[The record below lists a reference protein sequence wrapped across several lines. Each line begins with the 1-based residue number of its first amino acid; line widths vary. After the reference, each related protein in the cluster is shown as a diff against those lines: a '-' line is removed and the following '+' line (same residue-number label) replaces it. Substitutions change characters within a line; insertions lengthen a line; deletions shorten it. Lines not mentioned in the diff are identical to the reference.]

1 MDLFKTWL
9 VETPI
14 AHRGLHSKGVP
25 ENSLAAFAKAIEK
38 GYAIEFDVHMLAD
51 GTLVAF
57 HDESLARMTG
67 NDGYIKYLNKSD
79 LKSLTL
85 KGSKETIPT
94 LEDILKLV
102 DGKVPLL
109 IEIKNQYKV
118 GKIEQTVI
126 DALKNYKGEYAVQ
139 SFNPYSLA
147 YFKKHAPQILRG
159 QLSGSFKGEKLSFF
173 KKLVL
178 KKMKLN
184 KRVSEPH
191 FINYEASALPNKYV
205 KKYKDLPL
213 LAWVVRSKEEYL
225 KVVKFCDNI
234 VFENFDPEI

>member
-38 GYAIEFDVHMLAD
+38 GYAIAFDVHMLAD

-85 KGSKETIPT
+85 KGTKETIPT

>member
-14 AHRGLHSKGVP
+14 AHRGLHSKAVP
-25 ENSLAAFAKAIEK
+25 ENSLAAFSKAIEK

-85 KGSKETIPT
+85 KGTKETIPT
-94 LEDILKLV
+94 LEEILKLV

-109 IEIKNQYKV
+109 IEVKNPYKV
-118 GKIEQTVI
+118 GKIEQAVI

-147 YFKKHAPQILRG
+147 YFKKHAPQIVRG

-173 KKLVL
+173 KKMVL
-178 KKMKLN
+178 KRMKLN
-184 KRVSEPH
+184 KKVSEPH
-191 FINYEASALPNKYV
+191 FINYEAAALPNAYV

-225 KVVKFCDNI
+225 KVVKHCDNV